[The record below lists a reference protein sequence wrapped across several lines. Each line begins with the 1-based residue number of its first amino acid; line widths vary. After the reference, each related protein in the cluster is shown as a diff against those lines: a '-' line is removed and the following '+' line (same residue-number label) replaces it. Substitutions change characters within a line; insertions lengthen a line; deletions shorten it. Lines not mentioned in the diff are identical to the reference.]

1 MMFFAGLFLMKGEG
15 MADQSCAKVVGRTDT
30 SIFTDKAAEERCTSD
45 RVDRPRLGRF
55 QGYGDKGAS
64 GCNSRER

>member
-30 SIFTDKAAEERCTSD
+30 SVCADKVAEERCTSD
-45 RVDRPRLGRF
+45 RMDRPRFGWF
-55 QGYGDKGAS
+55 QGW
-64 GCNSRER
+64 R